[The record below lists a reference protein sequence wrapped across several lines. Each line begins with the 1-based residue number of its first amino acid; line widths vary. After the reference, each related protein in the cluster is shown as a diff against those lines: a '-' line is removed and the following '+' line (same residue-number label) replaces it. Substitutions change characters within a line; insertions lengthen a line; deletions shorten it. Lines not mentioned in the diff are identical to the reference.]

1 MAAGFCQAFPRG
13 RRSGGSALPTW
24 SSANFHLRGAAEA
37 ISRSSRKPPRHEEGG
52 SGSGAESRIA
62 HWLAAAVDEHNEGGK
77 MNTRFQIL
85 GIASLALAL
94 RGCTRKSHEATE
106 HDTHATQ
113 AGVTFNSKQGLSVP
127 PTTAK
132 YIGLQVADVEER
144 NVTSSVR
151 FGARVYQTAN
161 ERQFVSA
168 AAAATSIA
176 LASAFV
182 SPAQAALLTNG
193 KAAIVVANGKEE
205 IKGEVVAENRSLEKV
220 QGQAEVMLTIED
232 PGARLTN
239 GVIASIS
246 VPLGREQ
253 SVVTIPRSALL
264 RTAEGDFVYT
274 MSGKQFVR
282 TAIKTDDVND
292 DLVEV

>member
-1 MAAGFCQAFPRG
+1 
-13 RRSGGSALPTW
+13 
-24 SSANFHLRGAAEA
+24 
-37 ISRSSRKPPRHEEGG
+37 
-52 SGSGAESRIA
+52 
-62 HWLAAAVDEHNEGGK
+62 

-85 GIASLALAL
+85 GIASIVLALS
-94 RGCTRKSHEATE
+94 GCARKAHEATE

-132 YIGLQVADVEER
+132 YIGLQVADVEQR
-144 NVTSSVR
+144 NVTASVR
-151 FGARVYQTAN
+151 FSARVYQTVS
-161 ERQFVSA
+161 ERQFASA
-168 AAAATSIA
+168 APAATSIA

-193 KAAIVVANGKEE
+193 QAAVVAANGKEE
-205 IKGEVVAENRSLEKV
+205 LKGEIAAVNRLLEKAQDQV
-220 QGQAEVMLTIED
+220 EIMLTIED

-282 TAIKTDDVND
+282 TAIKTDGVNN
-292 DLVEV
+292 DLLEVTDGLYVGDRIVVEPVMALWLAELQSIRGGKACADGH